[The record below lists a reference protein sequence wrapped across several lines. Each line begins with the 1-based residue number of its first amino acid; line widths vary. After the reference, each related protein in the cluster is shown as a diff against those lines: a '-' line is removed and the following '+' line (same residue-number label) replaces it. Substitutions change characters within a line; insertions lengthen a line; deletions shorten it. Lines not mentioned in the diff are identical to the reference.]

1 MSDAKMFV
9 DGWSKVWDGPNSD
22 PELYMNLLHEG
33 CPLINPFNEIKRED
47 LPEFMK
53 GVLEME
59 PDIRV
64 EPVRWAET
72 DDGVLIE
79 WVNRGT
85 VNGTP
90 FELYGADRYT
100 LRDGKGVAGSAY
112 FDPRPMLSA
121 QGEGE

>member
-1 MSDAKMFV
+1 M
-9 DGWSKVWDGPNSD
+9 SKVEAFVERWSRVWNGPDSD
-22 PELYMNLLHEG
+22 PDLYMGLLHEG
-33 CPLINPFNEIKRED
+33 CPLINPLNEIKRED
-47 LPEFMK
+47 LPEFMAA
-53 GVLEME
+53 VLQNE

-85 VNGTP
+85 VGGAP

-100 LRDGKGVAGSAY
+100 LRDGKGSEGYSY
-112 FDPRPMLSA
+112 FDPRPFLEGGTA
-121 QGEGE
+121 GE